1 MAPVRLAVL
10 DLGST
15 TFQLLVA
22 DADEDGSLSP
32 VIRDRVVLNLGMAL
46 GPGGIPDQLATRAA
60 ETVLRFR
67 NVAERAGVDRL
78 VAVGTSALRDA
89 PNRDELDALL
99 EPAAGVSVRFI
110 DGREEARLMFAGIR
124 ASVALGP
131 GSTLFLDLG
140 GGSLEVA
147 VADGVLRW
155 GESVPVGAGRLTA
168 QLVRDDPP
176 KRSERKAVRDAVTG
190 ALADLVDR
198 VRREAPVRCVA
209 SGGTAGALAR
219 VLAARRWATPPDS
232 LNGFELAVGEIRDL
246 SRELAALSL
255 RERLKIPGIDDRRAN
270 LLPAGAI
277 ILSTA
282 AASLGAATLVHSEWG
297 LREGIVLDEL
307 GLADGP
313 GPEPA
318 ALRRRSV
325 ERLVRIWA
333 EDRPHVELIA
343 RLALSLFD
351 DLRALHGLGESER
364 EWLEHAALLHDVG
377 VRVSPDRNHKHGAYL
392 VEHAGLRGFSPEEVA
407 TIASLVRFQKGRP
420 PRPAYVPYAGLPP
433 ELQAHVRVLAGILR
447 VAHALGRGGEEDV
460 RQVRVRI
467 SGSRVRVQLIG
478 TSNPE
483 GAAAE
488 AQIQAELLADAV
500 GLELRFEGGSLD
512 RTETSPDADERHPSP
527 REPTPDP

>member
-1 MAPVRLAVL
+1 MACVRLAVL

-22 DADEDGSLSP
+22 DADEDGSLAP

-46 GPGGIPDQLATRAA
+46 GAGGIPRELAARAA

-67 NVAERAGVDRL
+67 TVAERSGVDRL
-78 VAVGTSALRDA
+78 VAIGTSALREA

-99 EPAAGVSVRFI
+99 GPAAGVPIRYI

-131 GSTLFLDLG
+131 GATLFLDLG

-147 VADGVLRW
+147 LANGELRW

-168 QLVRDDPP
+168 QLIGSDPP
-176 KRSERKAVRDAVTG
+176 TRAERKAVRDTVKD
-190 ALADLVDR
+190 ALAHLVEP

-232 LNGFELAVGEIRDL
+232 LNGFELAVDETRDL

-255 RERLKIPGIDDRRAN
+255 RDRLKVPGIDDRRAS
-270 LLPAGAI
+270 LLPAGGI

-297 LREGIVLDEL
+297 LREGAVLDQL
-307 GLADGP
+307 SLSDGP
-313 GPEPA
+313 TPDPA
-318 ALRRRSV
+318 ELRRRSV
-325 ERLVRIWA
+325 DRLVRVWA

-343 RLALSLFD
+343 RLALDLFE
-351 DLRALHGLGESER
+351 DLRSLHDLGEQEG
-364 EWLEHAALLHDVG
+364 EWLGQAGLLHDVG
-377 VRVSPDRNHKHGAYL
+377 VRVSPDRAHKHGAYV
-392 VEHAGLRGFSPEEVA
+392 VEHAGLRGFSPEEIA
-407 TIASLVRFQKGRP
+407 IIASLVRFQKGRP
-420 PRPAYVPYAGLPP
+420 PRPVYAPYAGLRSPVK
-433 ELQAHVRVLAGILR
+433 EHVRVLAGILR
-447 VAHALGRGGEEDV
+447 VAHALGRGGEDDV

-467 SGSRVRVQLIG
+467 AAGGVRVRLTG

-488 AQIQAELLADAV
+488 AQIQSELLAAALGTD
-500 GLELRFEGGSLD
+500 LRFEGGPFE
-512 RTETSPDADERHPSP
+512 RTHT
-527 REPTPDP
+527 